1 MFDYDQATP
10 LNIREIGSEKRG
22 AVEIKDITYASPVD
36 QREISAYLIIPAG
49 EGRFPGIVY
58 VHWYEGGNPTSNRT
72 QFVDEAVWLAESDGV
87 MSLLIE
93 TMWSD
98 PNWYRTRK
106 LEGDYDDAIR
116 QVIELRRALD
126 VLLAQ
131 PQIDPERIVYVG
143 HDFGA
148 MYGSLMA
155 AVDHRPK
162 AYVMIAGASDFNH
175 WMLFGVATDTP
186 GLDEYKAR
194 MAELAP
200 SRFIG
205 QTDAPILFQFGTT
218 DFYTPREDIDT
229 FFAAANEPKQLKLY
243 ESEHA
248 MDLSEIREDRIA
260 FLREQLGL
268 TH

>member
-1 MFDYDQATP
+1 
-10 LNIREIGSEKRG
+10 
-22 AVEIKDITYASPVD
+22 
-36 QREISAYLIIPAG
+36 SAYLIIPAG

-162 AYVMIAGASDFNH
+162 AYVRSEERRVGKGCRSQRCQNGAKH
-175 WMLFGVATDTP
+175 EGC
-186 GLDEYKAR
+186 R
-194 MAELAP
+194 
-200 SRFIG
+200 
-205 QTDAPILFQFGTT
+205 Q
-218 DFYTPREDIDT
+218 
-229 FFAAANEPKQLKLY
+229 
-243 ESEHA
+243 
-248 MDLSEIREDRIA
+248 
-260 FLREQLGL
+260 EQERD
-268 TH
+268 